1 MRFAAGLLLVSALT
15 LSPGMVAAQD
25 NSQSSYPSRPLS
37 LVHGFAAGG
46 NADVISRIMADQLSK
61 DLGQPVVVEAK
72 PGAGGNIASAFVA
85 KAPADG
91 YTLQLLVGGH
101 TASAALY
108 KKLPFDPVK
117 DYVFVST
124 VATFPFFIAAKAGA
138 YPSLQALIAKAKEKP
153 GGLNFGSAGVG
164 TTQHLTGELLAQRT
178 GTRFTHI
185 PYQGGPAT
193 ITAVMRGDVDFI
205 IDTGTVIKSQAAA
218 GVIDILAVSSKA
230 RWSLT
235 PDVPTVAETVA
246 PDFDVISWT
255 GIGVPA
261 GTPAA
266 VVDKLGTEVRRALA
280 VPQVQERLRTL
291 DSEPA
296 PSTGAEMGE
305 LINRQID
312 TWTRV
317 VDQAGLE
324 KR

>member
-1 MRFAAGLLLVSALT
+1 MKMRLAASLLFLSVLT
-15 LSPGMVAAQD
+15 QAAHIAAAD
-25 NSQSSYPSRPLS
+25 DLYPTRPVT

-46 NADVISRIMADQLSK
+46 NADTMSRIVADQMSK

-72 PGAGGNIASAFVA
+72 PGAGGNIASSFVA
-85 KAPADG
+85 KASADG
-91 YTLQLLVGGH
+91 YTIQLLVGGH
-101 TASAALY
+101 AVSAALY
-108 KKLPFDPVK
+108 KKLQFDPVK
-117 DYVFVST
+117 DYAFVST
-124 VATFPFFIAAKAGA
+124 VAKFPFFIAVKAGA

-185 PYQGGPAT
+185 PYQGGSAT
-193 ITAVMRGDVDFI
+193 ITAVLRGDVDFI
-205 IDTGTVIKSQAAA
+205 VDTGTVIKSQAAA
-218 GVIDILAVSSKA
+218 GAIDILAVSSGQ
-230 RWSLT
+230 RWIHT
-235 PDVPTVAETVA
+235 PNVPTVAETVA
-246 PDFDVISWT
+246 PGFDVISWT
-255 GIGVPA
+255 GVGVPA

-266 VVDKLGTEVRRALA
+266 VVDRLAVGVKQALA
-280 VPQVQERLRTL
+280 NATVQERLRTL

-296 PSTGAEMGE
+296 PSSGAEMGE
-305 LINRQID
+305 LITRQID

>member
-1 MRFAAGLLLVSALT
+1 MRVAAGLLLLSVLT
-15 LSPGMVAAQD
+15 QGASVAAAD
-25 NSQSSYPSRPLS
+25 EAYPSRPIS

-85 KAPADG
+85 KAPPDG
-91 YTLQLLVGGH
+91 YTMQLLVGGH
-101 TASAALY
+101 TVSAALY
-108 KKLPFDPVK
+108 KKLQFDPVK
-117 DYVFVST
+117 DYAFVST
-124 VATFPFFIAAKAGA
+124 VAQFPFFIAVKAGA
-138 YPSLQALIAKAKEKP
+138 YPSLQGLIAKAKEKP

-193 ITAVMRGDVDFI
+193 ITAVLRGDVDFI
-205 IDTGTVIKSQAAA
+205 VETGTVIKSQAAA
-218 GVIDILAVSSKA
+218 GLIDILAVSSRE
-230 RWSLT
+230 RWMHA
-235 PDVPTVAETVA
+235 PNVPTISETVA
-246 PDFDVISWT
+246 PDFDVMSWT

-266 VVDKLGTEVRRALA
+266 VVERLNAEVGRALA
-280 VPQVQERLRTL
+280 VPMVQERLRTL

-296 PSTGAEMGE
+296 PSSGAAMGA
-305 LINRQID
+305 LIARQIE

-317 VDQAGLE
+317 VEQAGLE